1 MLKTVQIS
9 ANSKTGPIA
18 VTYRSGEHETYG
30 TCPTSCS
37 LHPKSETGTAQID
50 AEYMAAVLD
59 SVPRGGQAW
68 TYSHFA
74 AEALPLPLPNKTVIN
89 ASCDNVDDAVR
100 AVELGRP
107 AVYAAPLETADQWPQ
122 KIHGVTFAR
131 CPAELAENFNCQQ
144 CGGGRPLC
152 ARGARDFVV
161 VFVAHGTGKKKVGKE
176 EKGGCYAAS
185 GPTAIQW
192 HNTRKKGAPND
203 AAALR
208 AFVRGLPYGSMLR
221 HHIAGDVGR
230 EVGAP

>member
-50 AEYMAAVLD
+50 SEYIQAVFD

-74 AEALPLPLPNKTVIN
+74 AEALPLPQPNKTVIN
-89 ASCDNVDDAVR
+89 ASCDNVADAVR

-107 AVYAAPLETADQWPQ
+107 AVYAAPLEMADQWPQ
-122 KIHGVTFAR
+122 KIHVWHRSSKNIIRLVLHSLRQALCRPITPTSLPTSPKPCSSSPHRRR
-131 CPAELAENFNCQQ
+131 CTRQSRVGNSK
-144 CGGGRPLC
+144 
-152 ARGARDFVV
+152 GARRGPRPEGEGPPIMAG
-161 VFVAHGTGKKKVGKE
+161 VA
-176 EKGGCYAAS
+176 
-185 GPTAIQW
+185 
-192 HNTRKKGAPND
+192 
-203 AAALR
+203 
-208 AFVRGLPYGSMLR
+208 AFQ
-221 HHIAGDVGR
+221 HQ
-230 EVGAP
+230 

>member
-1 MLKTVQIS
+1 MLKTVKIS

-37 LHPKSETGTAQID
+37 LHPKSETGTSQID
-50 AEYMAAVLD
+50 SEYLQAVFD

-74 AEALPLPLPNKTVIN
+74 AEALPLPQPNKTVIN
-89 ASCDNVDDAVR
+89 ASCDTTAEAVR

-107 AVYAAPLETADQWPQ
+107 AVYAAPLESADQWPQ
-122 KIHGVTFAR
+122 KIHNVTFAR
-131 CPAELAENFNCQQ
+131 CPAELADNFSCQQ

-161 VFVAHGTGKKKVGKE
+161 VFVAHGTGKKKVGKDE
-176 EKGGCYAAS
+176 DGGCYAAS
-185 GPTAIQW
+185 GPVAIQW
-192 HNTRKKGAPND
+192 HNTRKNGAKND
-203 AAALR
+203 AVALR
-208 AFVRGLPYGSMLR
+208 EFVRTLPHGSFLR
-221 HHIAGDVGR
+221 HHIAGDCGL
-230 EVGAP
+230 ELGAP